1 MRARE
6 VWRGQGALLASA
18 CVLML
23 AVGLAARAATPVAP
37 VPIEPGQA
45 LGPGT
50 YSIPYLDLED
60 MEKALVFSVPG
71 GIRIGFDGVGWAHCT
86 GEEQCVLLPA
96 FFSGGESDSG
106 FWFCLDLA
114 TAEECGR
121 GYPIERL
128 PGDRIDDSGRPLR
141 ISAAERDADRA
152 ARAAKYG
159 PLLDWVVAS
168 ARVVTVR

>member
-6 VWRGQGALLASA
+6 AWRGQGALLASA

-23 AVGLAARAATPVAP
+23 AVGLAVHAATPVAP
-37 VPIEPGQA
+37 VTIEPGQA

-50 YSIPYLDLED
+50 YRIPFEDLDGT
-60 MEKALVFSVPG
+60 EKALVFSVPA
-71 GIRIGFDGVGWAHCT
+71 GIRIGFDGVDQSYCP
-86 GEEQCVLLPA
+86 GEGRCVLLPA
-96 FFSGGESDSG
+96 FFSARESDSG
-106 FWFCLDLA
+106 FWFCLDMA
-114 TAEECGR
+114 TAEKCGR
-121 GYPIERL
+121 GYPVV
-128 PGDRIDDSGRPLR
+128 DK
-141 ISAAERDADRA
+141 A